1 MSEFDIKLKKA
12 LELAYGKKWDAYDNE
27 IANVPD
33 YVFPEGYNEK
43 VLNKCY
49 KVLNTESDYRQ
60 VMVNTSDMKFHARP
74 RLRRALL
81 VAALIAVMLI
91 GTITAYALTHPEIIS
106 SIKKTITEWTFHF
119 QQTDPE
125 TAAEEEFIPLKPETP
140 EGFKIT
146 YEEAVPSL
154 SYDIQYEDNDGHLIV
169 YSQYE
174 TESLELKISG
184 EGDEYTEIDINGHN
198 GQAYHQMND
207 WTIVWDNGYYVF
219 KITGNCEL
227 GALVKMAESVVA

>member
-12 LELAYGKKWDAYDNE
+12 LELAYDKKWDAYDNE

-60 VMVNTSDMKFHARP
+60 VMVNTSDMKFHSRP

-91 GTITAYALTHPEIIS
+91 GTITAYALTHPEIIYN
-106 SIKKTITEWTFHF
+106 IKKTLTEWTFQF
-119 QQTDPE
+119 NQKE
-125 TAAEEEFIPLKPETP
+125 SEAVSEEFIPLKPETP

-198 GQAYHQMND
+198 GQTYHQMND

-227 GALVKMAESVVA
+227 EMLKKMAESIEQ

>member
-1 MSEFDIKLKKA
+1 MSEFDIKLKNA
-12 LELAYGKKWDAYDNE
+12 LELAYDKKWDAYDNE

-33 YVFPEGYNEK
+33 YVFPEGYDEK

-49 KVLNTESDYRQ
+49 KVLNTGSDYRQ
-60 VMVNTSDMKFHARP
+60 VIVNTSDMKFHSRP
-74 RLRRALL
+74 RLRRTLL

-125 TAAEEEFIPLKPETP
+125 TAAEDFVPMKPETP
-140 EGFKIT
+140 GGFEIT
-146 YEEAVPSL
+146 YEEVVPSL
-154 SYDIQYEDNDGHLIV
+154 SYDVQYENTDGCVII

-174 TESLELKISG
+174 TGSLELKISG
-184 EGDEYTEIDINGHN
+184 EGEEYTEIDINGHN
-198 GQAYHQMND
+198 GQAYRQMND
-207 WTIVWDNGYYVF
+207 WTIVWDNGSYVF
-219 KITGNCEL
+219 RIKGNCEL
-227 GALVKMAESVVA
+227 DALVKMAESIDQE

>member
-1 MSEFDIKLKKA
+1 MNDFDNTLKEA
-12 LELAYGKKWDAYDNE
+12 LKLAYDKKWDDFEKE
-27 IANVPD
+27 IADEPD
-33 YVFPEGYNEK
+33 HVFPKGYDER
-43 VLNKCY
+43 VLDECY
-49 KVLNTESDYRQ
+49 KVLNTENCDRIK
-60 VMVNTSDMKFHARP
+60 VDTSALEFHSKP
-74 RLRRALL
+74 RIRRAFL
-81 VAALIAVMLI
+81 VAALIVVMLI
-91 GTITAYALTHPEIIS
+91 GSVTAYALTHPEIIYN
-106 SIKKTITEWTFHF
+106 IKKTLTEWTFHF

-125 TAAEEEFIPLKPETP
+125 TAAEDFVPMKPGTP
-140 EGFKIT
+140 EGFEIT
-146 YEEAVPSL
+146 YEEVVPSL
-154 SYDIQYEDNDGHLIV
+154 SYDVQYENTDGCVII

-174 TESLELKISG
+174 IESLELKISG